1 MSTER
6 NTRLYFLAHGLEIDD
21 PKALE
26 AAVRQAAQRLSGIQA
41 LSKGEAA
48 LLRKGGLNLA
58 IESGADPLADT
69 SAAFAALLRDCL
81 DTAEAAAR
89 LAIPIRRLRQMLTS
103 RGTLYG
109 FRINGRWRIPSYQ
122 FTEQA
127 GLIPGIDQV
136 NRVLDRALHPVAVYR
151 WFTRPD
157 SDLEVEGTVLSP
169 LAWVKSGLSAEAV
182 RRIAAEL

>member
-1 MSTER
+1 MTDEL

-26 AAVRQAAQRLSGIQA
+26 AAVLQAARRLSGIQA

-48 LLRKGGLNLA
+48 LLRTGGLNPA
-58 IESGADPLADT
+58 TESGADPLAET

-81 DTAEAAAR
+81 DTAETAAR
-89 LAIPIRRLRQMLTS
+89 LGLHIRRVRQMLTS
-103 RGTLYG
+103 DATLYG
-109 FRINGRWRIPSYQ
+109 FRINDRWRVPRYQ
-122 FTEQA
+122 FTEA

-136 NRVLDRALHPVAVYR
+136 NHVLDRALHPVAVYS

-157 SDLEVEGTVLSP
+157 PDLEVEGSALSP
-169 LAWVKSGLSAEAV
+169 LAWLKAGYSAEAI
-182 RRIAAEL
+182 RRIAANL

>member
-26 AAVRQAAQRLSGIQA
+26 AAVRQAVQRLSGIQA
-41 LSKGEAA
+41 LSKGEAT
-48 LLRKGGLNLA
+48 LLRKSGLNPA
-58 IESGADPLADT
+58 IESGADPLAET

-89 LAIPIRRLRQMLTS
+89 LGIPIRRLRQMLTS
-103 RGTLYG
+103 EATLYG
-109 FRINGRWRIPSYQ
+109 FRINGRWQVPRYQ
-122 FTEQA
+122 FMEQA

-151 WFTRPD
+151 WLTRPD
-157 SDLEVEGTVLSP
+157 PDLEVEGAVLSP
-169 LAWVKSGLSAEAV
+169 LAWLKTGRSAEAV
-182 RRIAAEL
+182 RRIAAAL